1 MLMIMNVS
9 SQSIKKKWMDH
20 LNGSWAGENS
30 DSIATRDGTHL
41 LYERLVANKEVV
53 VLPPTNVPTQS
64 PLWTDFETEAPTVAE
79 LDHHVTVLLSAQLE
93 LARCVC
99 SESVFSVQ
107 LKKRLCV
114 LERIYHAVWH
124 KYHDK
129 EKVKS
134 QMAIQEMDS
143 QLDKTEYSHDSISS
157 GSQALVE
164 MGIKTG
170 LRLLFALLQQSWHQS
185 TISGAPNLCNE
196 VLSTAYDVIKSLPPL
211 SLANESQIPT
221 MGIQSLQEITK
232 FLNHASM
239 PTSGS
244 DTNGQ
249 LLASELM
256 LGLALQRGSLRYLLE
271 WIEMALNASST
282 PEKSEEDNDSAEGS
296 LPGGQVSV
304 KKVSGGKI
312 TAKTFFSALDQMK
325 SSAHETD
332 ERYSEAK
339 LDVDSNGNMP
349 LYQAAIFLMD
359 ELVNLAL
366 EYMYSCV
373 GPDKT
378 DLQNVNTSSE
388 KCDVY
393 VWGSNSSQQLAEGS
407 QEKIMIPKL
416 AKAFV
421 DVYQVEAGQYCT
433 FIIHTNGS
441 VSGCGKGSYGRL
453 GLGDSNNQP
462 LPKRLNVDWHVKKLS
477 SSKGSDGH
485 SLALTEDGQVYSWGD
500 GDYGKLGH
508 GNLSIQKLPKP
519 ITGALSGKVVKTIH
533 AGYRHSAAVTEDGE
547 LYTWGEGDYGR
558 LGHGDS
564 NAKYSPTLVRDI
576 CGVGS
581 VACGSAHTIAL
592 SLDGKTVWS
601 FGSSENGKLGHGDT
615 SRVYK
620 PKVIEAL
627 QGVYIR
633 KVAAGSHFSLA
644 LSSNGQLWT
653 WGNGPCL
660 GSGSA
665 DSTFLTPR
673 PLEEDVQGPPIG
685 CLVDICAGD
694 SHCLALGHEGE
705 AYAWGNNA
713 VGQCGQG
720 HFSTPIT
727 RPRRVVG
734 LDNMAVHQ
742 ISAGTSHSIAWTA
755 MPTDRQVVTWHRP
768 FCMDLQEKTFSFLRQ
783 FLEKYCDFSDDEK
796 PPPPFHSSSE
806 HHKFVSLCLK
816 LLCTHLSLASS
827 GGLTTS
833 VLGNQAGPLR
843 HLLFKLVDMNTPSS
857 VQAVVSETLSIGAP
871 MLLPPLR
878 ERMELLHTL
887 LPQGPDLSKGQKML
901 LGIILTSLEDHSHV
915 SSLLGYSIPSNL
927 EGRLDTQDLHLPEVL
942 MKILLQNLS
951 VHTEECL
958 NEIEKNLDKGEAEL
972 CTSGAPI
979 SHLHDLLS
987 SLQTHLLAHCT
998 VNVEDLSGIS
1008 SSIRLLENHLGL
1020 LLPLASKTFRHAT
1033 SILKNFPVA
1042 LNQLHGV
1049 LYASPAGSMLS
1060 KIIHSLLLLPISCV
1074 LPLLF
1079 HLLSTLIP
1087 LDKLNRIISSDNISE
1102 PDQLENSSEANTP
1115 TPSELIDLTELSWL
1129 WLVDLERACSLL
1141 VGRCLGGML
1150 IGSPLMECEIQ
1161 TCNWLNSR
1169 LLSHGLEKGTSNIAN
1184 LVNELTVAMNTCSSD
1199 YRSIKSTLTRA
1210 SPTTEVV
1217 NMLDMALTSNSQ
1229 YLVYETMMETA
1240 QAEDWDTCEVVDE
1253 PLLEKISRLML
1264 VTLLKHTGLLEAVM
1278 AKQINPNKPEFLEV
1292 FHKVFIL
1299 RREVLSTKSH
1309 PLRDFPLMRHS
1320 LSDDAFKG
1328 KRQRGSEHLDSER
1341 GGNAGMGE
1349 ASREENNDDSRIED
1363 TDLDETQ
1370 SEPEGLSSDHAE
1382 DTFEA
1387 LCKTVIHRSLFL
1399 LVGVQGPT
1407 SPLDCEEQSDD
1418 DSEKTSGKPEYFGS
1432 YPIHTNLN
1440 NTSLGG
1446 KHPIQHICQL
1456 ILHFVCGQPGER
1468 LAIRSQSE
1476 TVTGW
1481 ESDPSALFSAMKEQQ
1496 ARAESR
1502 LEALNQILEL
1512 LSTSSD
1518 HLPKEDNSKKSEVSK
1533 QEQNGK
1539 SGDGSISSSTLIDCV
1554 HQQLLAGCFGL
1565 GSLSGETSTQLH
1577 HYLDNVK
1584 ASQQSY
1590 QNQIQN
1596 AVHQIFKLMV
1606 QSLSR
1611 KQEDLQMSSSAKQQL
1626 QILTVFVLS
1635 VRFQPSDISMAVS
1648 CGLLPLLSRISSES
1662 LLGLPTIS
1670 STAAINGTIV
1680 GSSPAPVLAQASMR
1694 LLHILGISTG
1704 MFASFLEPKI
1714 LDEVV
1719 EVMHLQL
1726 EKLLEAISKVDES
1739 GECREER
1746 HGERRVAERALAE
1759 FLALV
1764 WRIASSR
1771 RVRSLLAGQKWTA
1784 SLLKVVGC
1792 YGADSTE
1799 SEAELDSAA
1808 GSLPRISSLHPRLLA
1823 LQLLGA
1829 VLPSLAQNEA
1839 SMEHKEQVIK
1849 ELFCLLAANMWTIPQ
1864 AVAEKQAL
1872 QKERD
1877 LLKKLRKLNS
1887 PGNSWFDAEMSEENV
1902 PVPDMGFDPDKCL
1915 CCSVEH
1921 NQMLVHGTGGR
1932 GYGLGN
1938 TAITSGCYQ
1947 WKFLIVKENKGNE
1960 GTCVGVT
1967 QYPIKD
1973 YSHRTTSDMWLYR
1986 AYSGNL
1992 YHNGESPLA
2001 LPSFTQGDYITVVL
2015 DLDARTL
2022 SFGKNGSE
2030 PELAFEDIDA
2040 TELYPCVMFYSTNPG
2055 EKVKLTDMQFR
2066 GSPRDLLPGDPQCAP
2081 LTAVL
2086 VEAHIA
2092 LIRKLHS
2099 CDMWTQQVNDCLIE
2113 RLNQTKDLLPSPREV
2128 TAPSS
2133 PVKIDTKDDSELGTG
2148 EQNSKIES
2156 QKETEATKKDS
2167 PEDANEQ
2174 KEMVKE
2180 MKGNS
2185 LQYLNMEQLCKEVWP
2200 SLAVIGGVDR
2210 GLRVGGQC
2218 IHRPSARK
2226 ATILGTLKQGLTS
2239 VKVQWDDIEAGI
2251 SDAPLNTLD
2260 PVDALPFNTN
2270 KLIGVSAD
2278 IFDQISRLSGVTN
2291 ELHFPQID
2299 ISTLE
2304 SLGTMQNQSDQHKLK
2319 RRHSSSLDG
2328 WKPQSSASEELG
2340 KGTSSRTMESLTND
2354 MVSSLI
2360 DELAKRWVL
2369 ASEDRHTRPNGQSDG
2384 GLRSRATDVKL
2395 LDHEAACLRFSFL
2408 QMSALKALQ
2417 TLLSCGHYVEM
2428 LLVPK
2433 MKAGGGKQGRVV
2445 DASDRQGDAD
2455 DLVER
2460 VNNDGVEKDSL
2471 LESETELSS
2480 VKESLET
2487 SSCYK
2492 DECDLR
2498 NSLKQLMRYM
2508 VDTSV
2513 QPCHFRWLVGIGD
2526 VERVH
2531 TVLHSLYI
2539 KARAEEGLEIKETET
2554 QIQSLSVMRDT
2565 GKTTDED
2572 TQDVGDSN
2580 CLMCS
2585 SSRNVPP
2592 TLSRI
2597 ARQMS
2602 SIVPPSSLPLSGVG
2616 PLSYSEAPSP
2626 HSPSMRRNFHPSPL
2640 SAPLLRR
2647 FRSPSPPPPPIAA
2660 PLLEMGFS
2668 LKLVKKA
2675 INALGCSGDV
2685 SVHTINELATWM
2697 VEHPCITSEGS
2708 DGEEDDVERAAAG
2721 ATSISTSSLMG
2732 RAQAHEQAR
2741 RSSDIEARMV
2751 PEALF
2756 LRRGLGPRRRACSD
2770 IRSYL
2775 AERTGNNAQ
2784 DRESRERDRERE
2796 RLHVLGEAH
2805 PLYCH
2810 AGPDAD
2816 GGEPDEGGDMIMDVY
2831 DVVNPYGMFS
2841 TDTVALGGGPPSLCG
2856 ICFMPSSYLA
2866 GHMISSH
2873 PGCGQLWGAG
2883 SCGNILGT
2891 NYLMCITCQNKYNA
2905 QYARFPI
2912 MFDGQPNQN
2921 FDIPPSNMAQVIAP
2935 DLMSSSVI
2943 PDEEVEMSGPD
2954 VGAKCAEGMENF
2966 SKLAPYLGLNERKPI
2981 PDPILFKESDPL
2993 GASTIPSVTVE
3004 SKADVIS
3011 RSNSLVNTKQKSLG
3025 DQAAL
3030 LRSSQDRITALHRT
3044 STATKILVA
3053 RSITMTVLSLL
3064 SSSGSSCNI
3073 ADGLRAMGL
3082 SDIRKVVH
3090 LMSLVATGRVELET
3104 HSGQPTSI
3112 GVISTGGRPKVSS
3125 PSLPTLGGL
3134 SHLANHLP
3142 PPAAAALSFLSTA
3155 IAALA
3160 QSDPSASSLV
3170 VKMCTKEL
3178 MAAAMGMMNPPSLC
3192 KKGPHGST
3200 SGFAVTQALVS
3211 LLASHCG
3218 NSLTGSRK
3226 GEEKQSTG
3234 PSLELAD
3241 ALAACVLS
3249 SRLAPSYREW
3259 ASQQLVKCL
3268 SSTTS
3273 ASHNQRSEC
3282 INYAD
3287 LSGVMPKSSVIEL
3300 VGHDNR
3306 VSSSAWHEKKELLAT
3321 CGYDGTV
3328 RVWSVA
3334 NKSQSYL
3341 ENTLVFYKSEDI
3353 YGSELHGKSI
3363 SLLCWSASGRYL
3375 AAAMENVINIW
3386 ILPNTVGL
3394 LLSGED
3400 YHILEQ
3406 SAWVTT
3412 LQWPTHSN
3420 GDSWECSDLWE
3431 CLLVGR
3437 SNGTVALADV
3447 TITSAEVEELPQCSR
3462 QYAAVTHISW
3472 FEEEKEF
3479 AIAFADG
3486 IMKLSRKNPN
3496 FQTKEIVA
3504 HGGAFTCIQWGPRG
3518 VFLATGGSDGACRIW
3533 KEVDEMWICVYS
3545 LAIPHEAASL
3555 KWSPFVGRGIKPL
3568 LLCVGSSYGCITV
3581 WLLPDSISEERAKS
3595 PKLLFKLHGHS
3606 YYPVTSLAIHHD
3618 GVLLASGSAKGSSSL
3633 VNIWSLHSGALLQT
3647 VSGSGGVHSLS
3658 WLGND
3663 GLAVCFSRC
3672 KDVMVVQYTSQT
3684 LAENHVLAACR
3695 NSLLSNSV
3703 VGLHQASCLR
3713 TLLSYL
3719 PSIMQEQYQ
3728 YEKSLV
3734 MNGDQLVHS
3743 MHLKCLAA
3751 LALSL
3756 RLDEVLCYPLQPPN
3770 HENRYCPVPEWQWF
3784 QTYCIAAH
3792 TGEALVTRGDL
3803 PREFLQMNVDLADL
3817 HEGPDAMSNDLWSLK
3832 ADEQIMCWAS
3842 QQPHDWQVGG
3852 KCQAFVWG
3860 SGHHGQLAEAG
3871 RNSLVPVIAESFSGA
3886 QQIICGQNC
3895 TFVIQANGTV
3905 LACGEGSYGRLG
3917 QGNSDD
3923 LYSLSVISSLQ
3934 GFVIIALATSC
3945 GSDGHSLALA
3955 ESGEVFSWGDGD
3967 YGKLGHGN
3975 SDRQRRPRQIEA
3987 LQEEIVIHLACGF
4000 KHSAVVTAD
4009 GKLLT
4014 FGNGDYGRLGLGSTA
4029 NKKLPEHVASLEGH
4043 NIGYVACG
4051 LNHTICVSTD
4061 GYTVWSFGDGDY
4073 GKLGLGN
4080 CTTKSSPHKIE
4091 SIMGPVKKV
4100 CCGTQ
4105 FSVFL
4110 TKDGRVFTC
4119 GQDRQIGQPDSR
4131 IRGHNK
4137 PQQVPGL
4144 AAYFIED
4151 IAVGAEHTLALTS
4164 TGDVWGW
4171 GNNSDGQLGLGH
4183 SAVVREP
4190 VLISALSG
4198 KGIKQITTGRTHSA
4212 AWTTPPMPRRCPGS
4226 SVPLRFGL
4234 PSTIPPQ
4241 YNHLHGLSIVAIQAR
4256 LQLLCRFSDLL
4267 YACWR
4272 LMPLSPQ
4279 NCEWVKPPLSCVTG
4293 GQLCP
4298 LLAPRVYTLPLVRSI
4313 GRTMVQGRNYG
4324 PQVTVRRLATHGHRC
4339 RPIFVQIAR
4348 QVVKMKPADL
4358 RLPSRAWKV
4367 KLLGEG
4373 ADDAGGVFDDTITEM
4388 CQELTSGLVP
4398 LLVPTPNA
4406 LNDTGYNRDRFMLNP
4421 QLCSPQHISWFKF
4434 LGILF
4439 GVAIR
4444 TKKPLA
4450 FPLAPLVW
4458 KLLVGEPVSIDDLE
4472 EVDIL
4477 YAQSLRG
4484 IRDIHLSGV
4493 TEATFHEVIPLDCF
4507 EGASITGRIVPIV
4520 PGGKSIP
4527 LTFHNRLEYVEQA
4540 IHFRLHEIDLQ
4551 VAAVREGM
4559 ACIVPV
4565 PLLSLATSQHLEQLV
4580 CGLPH
4585 ISIQLLRKVVRYRE
4599 LDESHLLVQ
4608 WLWNILESFTNAER
4622 VLFMRFV
4629 SGRSRLPA
4637 NLADL
4642 SQRFQVMKVD
4652 RTPDGLPT
4660 AQTCFFQL
4668 RLPPYTS
4675 QEVMAER
4682 LRYAINNCRSI
4693 DMDNYMLARNT
4704 DIEQGSDD
4712 EYQ

>member
-1 MLMIMNVS
+1 MNVS
-9 SQSIKKKWMDH
+9 SQSIKRKWMDH

-53 VLPPTNVPTQS
+53 ILPPTNVPTQG
-64 PLWTDFETEAPTVAE
+64 PLWTDFETEVPTVAE

-129 EKVKS
+129 EKAKS
-134 QMAIQEMDS
+134 QMAIQEMDA
-143 QLDKTEYSHDSISS
+143 QLDKAEYSHDTISS

-170 LRLLFALLQQSWHQS
+170 LRLLFALLQQSWHQT

-211 SLANESQIPT
+211 SLANESQIPA

-244 DTNGQ
+244 DKDGQ
-249 LLASELM
+249 LLAAELM
-256 LGLALQRGSLRYLLE
+256 LGLALQRGSLKYLLE
-271 WIEMALNASST
+271 WIEMALNASSI
-282 PEKSEEDNDSAEGS
+282 PKKSEEDRNSGES
-296 LPGGQVSV
+296 SSKIL
-304 KKVSGGKI
+304 GGKI

-325 SSAHETD
+325 STAHGTE
-332 ERYSEAK
+332 ERYSEVK
-339 LDVDSNGNMP
+339 LDVDANGNMP
-349 LYQAAIFLMD
+349 LYQAAIFLMG

-366 EYMYSCV
+366 EYTYSCV
-373 GPDKT
+373 GTDKT
-378 DLQNVNTSSE
+378 DLQNVTTNTE

-407 QEKIMIPKL
+407 QEKIMVPKL

-519 ITGALSGKVVKTIH
+519 ITGSLSGKVVKTIH

-627 QGVYIR
+627 QGVYVR

-673 PLEEDVQGPPIG
+673 PLEEDVQGPSIG

-694 SHCLALGHEGE
+694 SHCLALGHDGE

-734 LDNMAVHQ
+734 MDGMAVHQ
-742 ISAGTSHSIAWTA
+742 ISAGTSHSVAWTA

-768 FCMDLQEKTFSFLRQ
+768 FCMDLQEKTFSYLRQ
-783 FLEKYCDFSDDEK
+783 FLEKYCDFDDEDK
-796 PPPPFHSSSE
+796 YPLPFNSSSE

-843 HLLFKLVDMNTPSS
+843 HLLFKLVDMNTPLS
-857 VQAVVSETLSIGAP
+857 VQMVVKETLSIGAP

-958 NEIEKNLDKGEAEL
+958 NEVEKNLDKGEAEL
-972 CTSGAPI
+972 NSSGAPI

-998 VNVEDLSGIS
+998 VNVEDLSRIS

-1049 LYASPAGSMLS
+1049 LYQSPAGSMLS
-1060 KIIHSLLLLPISCV
+1060 KIVHSLLLLPISCV

-1087 LDKLNRIISSDNISE
+1087 LDKLNRIISCGNISE

-1150 IGSPLMECEIQ
+1150 IGSPMMGSETQ

-1169 LLSHGLEKGTSNIAN
+1169 LLSHGLEKGAMSIGN
-1184 LVNELTVAMNTCSSD
+1184 LVNELTVALCTCSSE
-1199 YRSIKSTLTRA
+1199 YRSIKSTFTRA
-1210 SPTTEVV
+1210 FLTPEMVS
-1217 NMLDMALTSNSQ
+1217 MLDMALTSNSQ
-1229 YLVYETMMETA
+1229 HLVYETMMETA
-1240 QAEDWDTCEVVDE
+1240 QAEDWDTCEVMDE
-1253 PLLEKISRLML
+1253 PLLEKISRLIL
-1264 VTLLKHTGLLEAVM
+1264 VTLLKHTGLLEPVM
-1278 AKQINPNKPEFLEV
+1278 AKQINLNKPELLEV
-1292 FHKVFIL
+1292 FQKVFVL
-1299 RREVLSTKSH
+1299 RREVLATKSQT
-1309 PLRDFPLMRHS
+1309 LRELNPSLRHS

-1328 KRQRGSEHLDSER
+1328 KRQRGAERVETER
-1341 GGNAGMGE
+1341 GGNAGMVE
-1349 ASREENNDDSRIED
+1349 APREESHDDSRIED

-1370 SEPEGLSSDHAE
+1370 SEPEGMVVDHSE
-1382 DTFEA
+1382 DTFDA
-1387 LCKTVIHRSLFL
+1387 LCKTVIQRSLFL
-1399 LVGVQGPT
+1399 LVGVQGPK
-1407 SPLDCEEQSDD
+1407 SPLECEVSGDD
-1418 DSEKTSGKPEYFGS
+1418 EGEKTLGKSDFFGTYTIYS
-1432 YPIHTNLN
+1432 SLN
-1440 NTSLGG
+1440 NASFGG
-1446 KHPIQHICQL
+1446 KNPVQHICQL
-1456 ILHFVCGQPGER
+1456 VLHFVCAQPGER

-1476 TVTGW
+1476 SVIGW

-1496 ARAESR
+1496 MRAESR

-1518 HLPKEDNSKKSEVSK
+1518 HLPKEEYSKKSEAAG
-1533 QEQNGK
+1533 QEQNVK
-1539 SGDGSISSSTLIDCV
+1539 SDKSEEGSISSSTLIDCV

-1565 GSLSGETSTQLH
+1565 GSLSGETSTQLY

-1584 ASQQSY
+1584 AAQQSY
-1590 QNQIQN
+1590 QNQIQS
-1596 AVHQIFKLMV
+1596 AVHQIFKLMA
-1606 QSLSR
+1606 QSLAR
-1611 KQEDLQMSSSAKQQL
+1611 KQDDLQMSSSAKQQL

-1662 LLGLPTIS
+1662 LLAMPALS
-1670 STAAINGTIV
+1670 SATAINGTMVAI
-1680 GSSPAPVLAQASMR
+1680 SSTPVLAQASMR

-1714 LDEVV
+1714 LEEVV
-1719 EVMHLQL
+1719 GVIHLQL
-1726 EKLLEAISKVDES
+1726 EKLLEAISKVDETS
-1739 GECREER
+1739 EGQEER

-1759 FLALV
+1759 FLALI
-1764 WRIASSR
+1764 WRVASSR

-1792 YGADSTE
+1792 YG
-1799 SEAELDSAA
+1799 
-1808 GSLPRISSLHPRLLA
+1808 GVLPRITSLHPRLLA

-1829 VLPSLAQNEA
+1829 VLPSLAQNDA

-1849 ELFCLLAANMWTIPQ
+1849 ELFCLLAANMWAVPQ

-1973 YSHRTTSDMWLYR
+1973 YSHRTTHDMWLYR

-2086 VEAHIA
+2086 VEAHIS
-2092 LIRKLHS
+2092 LIRKLHA

-2113 RLNQTKDLLPSPREV
+2113 RLTQTKDLLPSPREV

-2133 PVKIDTKDDSELGTG
+2133 PVKSDPKEDSELGVDD
-2148 EQNSKIES
+2148 QVPKIDS
-2156 QKETEATKKDS
+2156 PKETEDVKKES
-2167 PEDANEQ
+2167 AEDLDEQ
-2174 KEMVKE
+2174 KEKVKE
-2180 MKGNS
+2180 FKDNS
-2185 LQYLNMEQLCKEVWP
+2185 LQYMNMEQLCKEVWP
-2200 SLAVIGGVDR
+2200 ALAVIGGVDR

-2218 IHRPSARK
+2218 VHRPSARK

-2251 SDAPLNTLD
+2251 SDAPLNTLEA
-2260 PVDALPFNTN
+2260 VDSLPFNTN

-2278 IFDQISRLSGVTN
+2278 IFDQISRLSGITN

-2299 ISTLE
+2299 VSTLE
-2304 SLGTMQNQSDQHKLK
+2304 SLSTIQNSAEQHQLK

-2328 WKPQSSASEELG
+2328 WKSQNLVSEELS
-2340 KGTSSRTMESLTND
+2340 KEAASNRTMESLTND

-2360 DELAKRWVL
+2360 DELAKRWVFV
-2369 ASEDRHTRPNGQSDG
+2369 SEGQQAKCDGQSESG
-2384 GLRSRATDVKL
+2384 AMKSRATDLKL

-2417 TLLSCGHYVEM
+2417 TLLSCGRYVEM

-2433 MKAGGGKQGRVV
+2433 TKVIGQGQGRSEELVSERRV
-2445 DASDRQGDAD
+2445 DGDG
-2455 DLVER
+2455 LLER
-2460 VNNDGVEKDSL
+2460 VNIEGVEKDSL
-2471 LESETELSS
+2471 LESESEISA
-2480 VKESLET
+2480 VKEYLET

-2492 DECDLR
+2492 EECDLR
-2498 NSLKQLMRYM
+2498 NSLKQLMRHM

-2513 QPCHFRWLVGIGD
+2513 QPCHFRWLVSIGD

-2572 TQDVGDSN
+2572 PPDGGDNN
-2580 CLMCS
+2580 CLMGS
-2585 SSRNVPP
+2585 STRNVPP

-2602 SIVPPSSLPLSGVG
+2602 SIVPPSSLPLTGLG

-2626 HSPSMRRNFHPSPL
+2626 HSPSQRRIVHPSPL

-2647 FRSPSPPPPPIAA
+2647 VRSPSPPPPPIAA

-2675 INALGCSGDV
+2675 ICAIGCSREV
-2685 SVHTINELATWM
+2685 SAHAINQLATWM
-2697 VEHPCITSEGS
+2697 VEHPCITTEGS
-2708 DGEEDDVERAAAG
+2708 DGEEDDVERSNVGAA
-2721 ATSISTSSLMG
+2721 SISSSSGLLG
-2732 RAQAHEQAR
+2732 RSQAHEQTR

-2751 PEALF
+2751 PEATF

-2770 IRSYL
+2770 IRNYL
-2775 AERTGNNAQ
+2775 AERSGNNSQ
-2784 DRESRERDRERE
+2784 ERESRERDRDRE
-2796 RLHVLGEAH
+2796 RLHVRGEAH
-2805 PLYCH
+2805 PLYGFS
-2810 AGPDAD
+2810 GPDMES
-2816 GGEPDEGGDMIMDVY
+2816 GEPDEGSDMILDFY
-2831 DVVNPYGMFS
+2831 DVVNPYGMFP
-2841 TDTVALGGGPPSLCG
+2841 TDSVQLTGGPSSVCG
-2856 ICFMPSSYLA
+2856 ICFVPSSYLA

-2883 SCGNILGT
+2883 SCGNIIGT
-2891 NYLMCITCQNKYNA
+2891 NYLMCYACQNKYNT
-2905 QYARFPI
+2905 QYQCFPRI
-2912 MFDGQPNQN
+2912 YESQQNQN
-2921 FDIPPSNMAQVIAP
+2921 FDIPPSTMAQVIAP
-2935 DLMSSSVI
+2935 DLMSSGII
-2943 PDEEVEMSGPD
+2943 PDEEVEMPGPD
-2954 VGAKCAEGMENF
+2954 ISAKYAEGMESF
-2966 SKLAPYLGLNERKPI
+2966 AKLAPYLGLNERKPI

-2993 GASTIPSVTVE
+2993 GASTVPSVTVE
-3004 SKADVIS
+3004 SKSDVIF
-3011 RSNSLVNTKQKSLG
+3011 RTTSLVNNMKRKSLG
-3025 DQAAL
+3025 EQAAL
-3030 LRSSQDRITALHRT
+3030 LRSSQDRITALQRT
-3044 STATKILVA
+3044 ATATKILVA
-3053 RSITMTVLSLL
+3053 RSITLTVLSLL

-3090 LMSLVATGRVELET
+3090 LMSLVATGRVELEAQ
-3104 HSGQPTSI
+3104 SGQPASM
-3112 GVISTGGRPKVSS
+3112 GVLSTTGRTKVGVVSS
-3125 PSLPTLGGL
+3125 PLLPTLGGL

-3142 PPAAAALSFLSTA
+3142 PPAAAALSYLSTA

-3170 VKMCTKEL
+3170 VQMCTKEL
-3178 MAAAMGMMNPPSLC
+3178 MAAAMGMMNPPSLY
-3192 KKGPHGST
+3192 KKGSRSST

-3211 LLASHCG
+3211 LLASHRG
-3218 NSLTGSRK
+3218 NSLTGSQK
-3226 GEEKQSTG
+3226 GEEKQSSG

-3268 SSTTS
+3268 SSS
-3273 ASHNQRSEC
+3273 ASTSHHQRNEC

-3287 LSGVMPKSSVIEL
+3287 LAGVLQKCPVLEL
-3300 VGHDNR
+3300 EGHDNR
-3306 VSSSAWHEKKELLAT
+3306 VASSAWHSKKELLAT

-3328 RVWSVA
+3328 RVWCVA

-3341 ENTLVFYKSEDI
+3341 EHTLVFYKSEDI
-3353 YGSELHGKSI
+3353 YGSELYGKSI
-3363 SLLCWSASGRYL
+3363 SHLGWSSSGKYL
-3375 AAAMENVINIW
+3375 AAAMENIINIW
-3386 ILPNTVGL
+3386 ILPSL
-3394 LLSGED
+3394 LLSGEE

-3406 SAWVTT
+3406 SSWVTA
-3412 LQWPTHSN
+3412 LQWHQNSN
-3420 GDSWECSDLWE
+3420 GEMWE

-3437 SNGTVALADV
+3437 SNGTVALID
-3447 TITSAEVEELPQCSR
+3447 ITPNSVEVEELPQCSR
-3462 QYAAVTHISW
+3462 QYAAVTHIAW
-3472 FEEEKEF
+3472 FDEEKEF
-3479 AIAFADG
+3479 AVAFADG
-3486 IMKLSRKNPN
+3486 IIKLSRKNPN
-3496 FQTKEIVA
+3496 FQTQEVVA
-3504 HGGAFTCIQWGPRG
+3504 HGGSLTCIQWDPRG
-3518 VFLATGGSDGACRIW
+3518 LFLATGGSDGACRVW

-3555 KWSPFVGRGIKPL
+3555 QWSPFVGRGAKPL
-3568 LLCVGSSYGCITV
+3568 LLCVGSSYGSITV
-3581 WLLPDSISEERAKS
+3581 WVLPDSIAEEKDKSS
-3595 PKLLFKLHGHS
+3595 PKLVFKLNGHS

-3633 VNIWSLHSGALLQT
+3633 VNIWSLQSGSLLQT
-3647 VSGSGGVHSLS
+3647 VNGNGGVHSLS
-3658 WLGND
+3658 WLGNA
-3663 GLAVCFSRC
+3663 GLAVCFSRS
-3672 KDVMVVQYTSQT
+3672 KDVWLVQYTMQT
-3684 LAENHVLAACR
+3684 LLENHVLAACR
-3695 NSLLSNSV
+3695 NSLLSHSV

-3713 TLLSYL
+3713 TLLSSL
-3719 PSIMQEQYQ
+3719 PVIMQEQYQ
-3728 YEKSLV
+3728 YEKSSV

-3756 RLDEVLCYPLQPPN
+3756 RLDEVLCYPLLSPN
-3770 HENRYCPVPEWQWF
+3770 HENRYSPVPEWQWF
-3784 QTYCIAAH
+3784 QVYCIAAH
-3792 TGEALVTRGDL
+3792 TGEALVTRGELPKEFVYLNPDISDL
-3803 PREFLQMNVDLADL
+3803 D
-3817 HEGPDAMSNDLWSLK
+3817 EGPTALSNALWSLK
-3832 ADEQIMCWAS
+3832 ADEQIMCWAT

-3852 KCQAFVWG
+3852 KCQAYVWG

-3871 RNSLVPVIAESFSGA
+3871 RNSTVPVIAESFSGA

-3987 LQEEIVIHLACGF
+3987 LQEEVVVQLACGF

-4043 NIGYVACG
+4043 SIGYVACG
-4051 LNHTICVSTD
+4051 LNHTICISSD

-4080 CTTKSSPHKIE
+4080 CITKSSPHKIE
-4091 SIMGPVKKV
+4091 SLIGAVKKV

-4137 PQQVPGL
+4137 PQQVPAL
-4144 AAYFIED
+4144 ASYFIED

-4190 VLISALSG
+4190 VLVSALSG

-4234 PSTIPPQ
+4234 PATIPPQ
-4241 YNHLHGLSIVAIQAR
+4241 YNHLLGLSIVAIQAR
-4256 LQLLCRFSDLL
+4256 LKLLCRFSDLL
-4267 YACWR
+4267 YSCWR
-4272 LMPLSPQ
+4272 LMPLCPQ
-4279 NCEWVKPPLSCVTG
+4279 NCDWVTPPLSCVTG

-4313 GRTMVQGRNYG
+4313 GRTMVQGHNYG
-4324 PQVTVRRLATHGHRC
+4324 PQVTVRRIATHGHRC
-4339 RPIFVQIAR
+4339 RPIFAQIAR

-4484 IRDIHLSGV
+4484 IRDIQLSGV

-4507 EGASITGRIVPIV
+4507 EGASITGRVVPIV

-4540 IHFRLHEIDLQ
+4540 IHFRLHEIDFQ
-4551 VAAVREGM
+4551 IAAVREGM

-4704 DIEQGSDD
+4704 DIEQGSDE